1 MGREIGSLHITPKGQ
16 HKGNEMTNANILVTE
31 QEERNINIYGVA
43 DIYAYVESVK
53 ESITY
58 KFTGGNM
65 IVAGLMSD
73 AQELIACG
81 AQESSRKTLN
91 IAKHI
96 LFLIMDGELVGTVER
111 K

>member
-1 MGREIGSLHITPKGQ
+1 MGREIGSLHITPRGQ
-16 HKGNEMTNANILVTE
+16 HKGNEMTNENILVTE
-31 QEERNINIYGVA
+31 QEERNINMYGVA
-43 DIYAYVESVK
+43 DIDAYVQSVK

-58 KFTGGNM
+58 QFTGGNM
-65 IVAGLMSD
+65 VVAGLMSD
-73 AQELIACG
+73 AQELIACC

>member
-1 MGREIGSLHITPKGQ
+1 M
-16 HKGNEMTNANILVTE
+16 NANILVTE
-31 QEERNINIYGVA
+31 QQERNINMYGVA
-43 DIYAYVESVK
+43 DIDAYVESVK

-58 KFTGGNM
+58 QFTGSNM

-96 LFLIMDGELVGTVER
+96 LFLIMDGQLVGTVER

>member
-1 MGREIGSLHITPKGQ
+1 M
-16 HKGNEMTNANILVTE
+16 NANILVTE
-31 QEERNINIYGVA
+31 QQERNINMYGVA
-43 DIYAYVESVK
+43 DIDAYVESVK
-53 ESITY
+53 ESMTY

>member
-1 MGREIGSLHITPKGQ
+1 
-16 HKGNEMTNANILVTE
+16 MTNATQTSLNE
-31 QEERNINIYGVA
+31 SMYGFA
-43 DIYAYVESVK
+43 DIDAYVESVK
-53 ESITY
+53 DSITY

-65 IVAGLMSD
+65 VVAGLMSD
-73 AQELIACG
+73 AQELIAGG
-81 AQESSRKTLN
+81 AQDRSRQTLN

>member
-1 MGREIGSLHITPKGQ
+1 MNNTTQTSR
-16 HKGNEMTNANILVTE
+16 NEQM
-31 QEERNINIYGVA
+31 YGFS
-43 DIYAYVESVK
+43 DIDSYIESIK
-53 ESITY
+53 DSITY

-65 IVAGLMSD
+65 VVAGLMSD
-73 AQELIACG
+73 AQELIAGG
-81 AQESSRKTLN
+81 AQDRSRQTLN

>member
-1 MGREIGSLHITPKGQ
+1 
-16 HKGNEMTNANILVTE
+16 MTNATQTTA
-31 QEERNINIYGVA
+31 QEERNMNMYGVA
-43 DIYAYVESVK
+43 DIDAYVESVK

-58 KFTGGNM
+58 KFTGGHM

-73 AQELIACG
+73 AQELIAGC
-81 AQESSRKTLN
+81 AQNSSRQTLN

-96 LFLIMDGELVGTVER
+96 LFLIMDGQLVGTVER